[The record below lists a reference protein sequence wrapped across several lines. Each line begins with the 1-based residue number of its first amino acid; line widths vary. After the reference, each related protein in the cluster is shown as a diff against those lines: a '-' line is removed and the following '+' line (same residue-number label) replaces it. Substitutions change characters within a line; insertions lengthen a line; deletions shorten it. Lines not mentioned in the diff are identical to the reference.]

1 MIPMLL
7 QQVPTML
14 QLLWHLKNRDN
25 SDVDVFSDVDGDI
38 RGMFG
43 SRAPAVTRRG
53 FDSAE
58 SNQSRFFVFVSR
70 CCNYS
75 TCTRTVKF
83 KIYI

>member
-1 MIPMLL
+1 MLL

-58 SNQSRFFVFVSR
+58 
-70 CCNYS
+70 
-75 TCTRTVKF
+75 
-83 KIYI
+83 

>member
-1 MIPMLL
+1 MLL

-43 SRAPAVTRRG
+43 SGAPAVTRRG

-58 SNQSRFFVFVSR
+58 SNRINLAFLFLCQGVA
-70 CCNYS
+70 
-75 TCTRTVKF
+75 TTVRVHVQ
-83 KIYI
+83 

>member
-1 MIPMLL
+1 
-7 QQVPTML
+7 ML

-43 SRAPAVTRRG
+43 SGAPAVTRRG

-58 SNQSRFFVFVSR
+58 SNRMNQSRFFVFVSR
-70 CCNYS
+70 RCNYS
-75 TCTRTVKF
+75 TCTWTRTVKF